1 MRTHERMRW
10 STFRVIALA
19 TYSAGIAYDPHR
31 GRRTEAGPVRFDP
44 HRVAATARIGGKSE
58 AVARVLG
65 LNTANVDVT
74 SVTSVI
80 TITSWSDTDF
90 PSSPYEVVPVG
101 A

>member
-10 STFRVIALA
+10 STFRVIALV

-31 GRRTEAGPVRFDP
+31 GPR
-44 HRVAATARIGGKSE
+44 RVAAAARICGKSE

-65 LNTANVDVT
+65 LNTASVDVT
-74 SVTSVI
+74 SVTS
-80 TITSWSDTDF
+80 TSWNARS
-90 PSSPYEVVPVG
+90 SSPDSLELPHLDVG